1 MSVKLAVTEVFAFMV
16 TVQTFVVEVHPV
28 QLENWYPDAGV
39 AVRVTTV
46 PEVNDAA
53 VVAVPFTDFVIL
65 PFVAE
70 VVRV

>member
-16 TVQTFVVEVHPV
+16 TVQVFVVELHPV
-28 QLENWYPDAGV
+28 QLENWYPDTGV

-46 PEVNDAA
+46 PELNDMAA
-53 VVAVPFTDFVIL
+53 VVAPLTDFVIL

-70 VVRV
+70 VARV